1 MDLVFPPGAAPSPA
15 GPLARFL
22 PPLEEGV
29 AERALQDRVRPGALV
44 LDPFGASPRLVVDV
58 ARSGRAVLV
67 AAANPVTRFILER
80 RARPLPAAAL
90 QAALATLASATKN
103 GGRLEPFLL
112 ELYATVCSNCR
123 RTVSCEYFVWDRE
136 AGRPIRRAYTCPFC
150 NHVAEEAT
158 TAEDVERAEEF
169 DRHGLA
175 RARALEQVAPASDPD
190 RASAEA
196 ALSVY
201 PGRAVYALIAV
212 LNKLEQIELEPEVRL
227 AAEALLLS
235 ACDAAN
241 ALWGHPEGRTRPRQ
255 LTASP
260 QFRENNVWRALERA
274 IEEWIWEDPGVSAR
288 PWSRENLPRPGEVAV
303 FSGAVRDLLDELR
316 GLPLDA
322 VVTVLPRPNQAQWTL
337 SALWTAWLWGR
348 GAAGPIRAAL
358 RRRRYD
364 WAWHASALRASLAGL
379 ASALPAGAP
388 VLGFVP
394 EAEPGFLAAVLAGL
408 DAGGFRLTGR
418 ALREEDGQALLA
430 WDVPLEAGRRPST
443 LRPPSREASLAG
455 ARGASPDQGRR
466 AQDAELSLW
475 KQRVAD
481 AAQETLESW
490 AQPVRYGVLHAASW
504 TDLAGRRWL
513 GPLWQESEDLPISRV
528 ADEFVVALNDRRRF
542 VRLDQRAELESGV
555 FWLAQAA
562 ADSAP
567 LMDRVELA
575 VLRMLRR
582 EGVVQQREVEEA
594 VSQEFPGLL
603 SPDRGLVRSC
613 LFSYAVEEEQAA
625 GRWKLRDEDLAASR
639 REDREGVIRLV
650 SELGGRLGY
659 RTVGPDPLSWL
670 DEQGR
675 EAYRFHILETAA
687 FGELLNAPASQRLV
701 VVIPGGRGVWV
712 AEKARRDPRLES
724 WLREGSRVVKYR
736 HIRRLAEEVTLKREN
751 LGERLA
757 LDPPGREDPQLPLL

>member
-29 AERALQDRVRPGALV
+29 AERALQDRVRRGALV
-44 LDPFGASPRLVVDV
+44 LDPFGASPRLVVEL

-90 QAALATLASATKN
+90 QAALAALASAPKN
-103 GGRLEPFLL
+103 GSRLEPFLL
-112 ELYATVCSNCR
+112 ELYSTTCSNCG

-158 TAEDVERAEEF
+158 TAEDVERAQEF

-190 RASAEA
+190 RVSAEA

-212 LNKLEQIELEPEVRL
+212 LNKLEQIHLEPEVRP

-260 QFRENNVWRALERA
+260 QFREINVWRALERG
-274 IEEWIWEDPGVSAR
+274 IEEWIWEDPGVSVL
-288 PWSRENLPRPGEVAV
+288 PWARENLPGAGEVAV
-303 FSGAVRDLLDELR
+303 FSGAVRDLLGELR

-322 VVTVLPRPNQAQWTL
+322 VVTVLPRPNQAHWTL

-364 WAWHASALRASLAGL
+364 WAWHASALRASLSGL
-379 ASALPAGAP
+379 APVLPAGTP
-388 VLGFVP
+388 VFGFVP

-418 ALREEDGQALLA
+418 ALREEDQQALFT
-430 WDVPLEAGRRPST
+430 WDVSPQAGD
-443 LRPPSREASLAG
+443 EVG
-455 ARGASPDQGRR
+455 
-466 AQDAELSLW
+466 LW
-475 KQRVAD
+475 KQRLAD

-490 AQPVRYGVLHAASW
+490 AQPVRYAVLHAGSW

-528 ADEFVVALNDRRRF
+528 ADEFVVTLNDRRRF
-542 VRLDQRAELESGV
+542 VRLDSRAELESGV
-555 FWLAQAA
+555 FWLAEAPPDA
-562 ADSAP
+562 AP
-567 LMDRVELA
+567 LMDRVELL

-582 EGVVQQREVEEA
+582 EGVVRLGEVEEA
-594 VSQEFPGLL
+594 VAQEFPGLL

-613 LFSYAVEEEQAA
+613 LFSYAVEDEQAA
-625 GRWKLRDEDLAASR
+625 GQWNLRDEDLASTR
-639 REDREGVIRLV
+639 REDREGLIRLV
-650 SELGGRLGY
+650 SELGGRIGF
-659 RTVGPDPLSWL
+659 RTSGPDRLLWL

-687 FGELLNAPASQRLV
+687 FGELLNAPSSQRSV
-701 VVIPGGRGVWV
+701 VVIPGGRGVLV
-712 AEKARRDPRLES
+712 AEKAQRDPRLES
-724 WLREGSRVVKYR
+724 WLREGSRIVKYR
-736 HIRRLAEEVTLKREN
+736 HIRRLAEEPTLKPEN

>member
-44 LDPFGASPRLVVDV
+44 LDPFGASPRLVVEL

-90 QAALATLASATKN
+90 QAALAALASAPKN
-103 GGRLEPFLL
+103 GSRLEPFLL
-112 ELYATVCSNCR
+112 ELYSTACSNCGR
-123 RTVSCEYFVWDRE
+123 SVSCEYFVWDRE
-136 AGRPIRRAYTCPFC
+136 EDRPIRRAYTCPFC

-158 TAEDVERAEEF
+158 TAEDVERAQEF

-190 RASAEA
+190 RVSAEA

-212 LNKLEQIELEPEVRL
+212 LNKLEQIHLEPAVRP

-260 QFRENNVWRALERA
+260 QFREINVWRALERG
-274 IEEWIWEDPGVSAR
+274 IEEWIWEDPGVSVR
-288 PWSRENLPRPGEVAV
+288 PWARETLPGAGEVAV
-303 FSGAVRDLLDELR
+303 FSGAVRDLLGELR

-322 VVTVLPRPNQAQWTL
+322 VVTVLPRPNQAHWTL

-364 WAWHASALRASLAGL
+364 WAWHASALRASLTGL
-379 ASALPAGAP
+379 APVLPAGAP
-388 VLGFVP
+388 VFGFVP

-418 ALREEDGQALLA
+418 ALREEDQQALFT
-430 WDVPLEAGRRPST
+430 WDVSPQAGD
-443 LRPPSREASLAG
+443 EVG
-455 ARGASPDQGRR
+455 
-466 AQDAELSLW
+466 LW
-475 KQRVAD
+475 KQRLAD

-490 AQPVRYGVLHAASW
+490 AQPVRYAVLHAGSW

-528 ADEFVVALNDRRRF
+528 ADEFVVTLNDRRRF
-542 VRLDQRAELESGV
+542 VRLDARADLESGV
-555 FWLAQAA
+555 FWLAEAPPDA
-562 ADSAP
+562 AP
-567 LMDRVELA
+567 LMDRVELL

-582 EGVVQQREVEEA
+582 EGVVRQGEVEEA

-613 LFSYAVEEEQAA
+613 LFSYAVEDEQAA
-625 GRWKLRDEDLAASR
+625 GQWNLRDEDLASTR
-639 REDREGVIRLV
+639 REDREGLIRLV
-650 SELGGRLGY
+650 SELGGRIGF
-659 RTVGPDPLSWL
+659 RTSGPDPLLWL

-675 EAYRFHILETAA
+675 EAYRFHVLETAA
-687 FGELLNAPASQRLV
+687 FGELLNAPSSQRSV
-701 VVIPGGRGVWV
+701 VVIPGGRGVLV
-712 AEKARRDPRLES
+712 AEKAQRDPRLES
-724 WLREGSRVVKYR
+724 WLREGSRIVKYR
-736 HIRRLAEEVTLKREN
+736 HIRRLAEEPTLKPEN

>member
-44 LDPFGASPRLVVDV
+44 LDPFGASPRLVVEL

-90 QAALATLASATKN
+90 QAALAALASAPKN
-103 GGRLEPFLL
+103 GSRLEPFLL
-112 ELYATVCSNCR
+112 ELYSTACSNCG

-158 TAEDVERAEEF
+158 TAEDVERAQEF

-190 RASAEA
+190 RVSAEA

-212 LNKLEQIELEPEVRL
+212 LNKLEQIHLEPEVRP

-260 QFRENNVWRALERA
+260 QFREINVWRALERG
-274 IEEWIWEDPGVSAR
+274 IEEWIWEDPGVSVR
-288 PWSRENLPRPGEVAV
+288 PWARENLPGAGEVAV
-303 FSGAVRDLLDELR
+303 FSGAVRDLLGELR

-322 VVTVLPRPNQAQWTL
+322 VVTVLPRPNQAHWTL

-364 WAWHASALRASLAGL
+364 WAWHASALRASLSGL
-379 ASALPAGAP
+379 APVLPAGAP
-388 VLGFVP
+388 VFGFVP

-418 ALREEDGQALLA
+418 ALREEDQQALFT
-430 WDVPLEAGRRPST
+430 WDVSPQAGD
-443 LRPPSREASLAG
+443 EVG
-455 ARGASPDQGRR
+455 
-466 AQDAELSLW
+466 LW
-475 KQRVAD
+475 KQRLAD
-481 AAQETLESW
+481 AAQETLELW
-490 AQPVRYGVLHAASW
+490 AQPVRYAVLHAGSW

-528 ADEFVVALNDRRRF
+528 ADEFVVTLNDRRRF
-542 VRLDQRAELESGV
+542 VRLDSRADLESGV
-555 FWLAQAA
+555 FWLAEAPPDA
-562 ADSAP
+562 AP
-567 LMDRVELA
+567 LMDRVELL

-582 EGVVQQREVEEA
+582 EGVVRQGEVEEA

-613 LFSYAVEEEQAA
+613 LFSYAVEDEQAA
-625 GRWKLRDEDLAASR
+625 GQWKLRDEDLASTR
-639 REDREGVIRLV
+639 REDREGLIRLV
-650 SELGGRLGY
+650 SELGGRIGF
-659 RTVGPDPLSWL
+659 RTSGPDPLLWL

-687 FGELLNAPASQRLV
+687 FGELLNAPSSQRSV
-701 VVIPGGRGVWV
+701 VVIPGGRGVLV
-712 AEKARRDPRLES
+712 AEKAQRDPRLES
-724 WLREGSRVVKYR
+724 WLREGSRIVKYR
-736 HIRRLAEEVTLKREN
+736 HIRRLAEEPTLKPEN
-751 LGERLA
+751 LGLRLA

>member
-1 MDLVFPPGAAPSPA
+1 MDLAFPPGAAPSPA
-15 GPLARFL
+15 GPLVRFL

-44 LDPFGASPRLVVDV
+44 LDPFGGSPRLVVEL

-90 QAALATLASATKN
+90 QAALATLASAPKN
-103 GGRLEPFLL
+103 GSRLEPFLL
-112 ELYATVCSNCR
+112 ELYSTVCSNCG

-136 AGRPIRRAYTCPFC
+136 AGRPVRRAYTCPFC

-175 RARALEQVAPASDPD
+175 RARALEQVAPAADPD

-227 AAEALLLS
+227 AAEGLLLS

-241 ALWGHPEGRTRPRQ
+241 ALWGYPEGRTRPRQ

-260 QFRENNVWRALERA
+260 QFREINVWRALERA
-274 IEEWIWEDPGVSAR
+274 IEEWIWQDPGVLVR
-288 PWSRENLPRPGEVAV
+288 PWQRESLPGPGEVAV
-303 FSGAVRDLLDELR
+303 FSGPVRDLLGELR

-322 VVTVLPRPNQAQWTL
+322 VVTVLPRPNQAHWTL

-364 WAWHASALRASLAGL
+364 WAWHASALRASLVGL
-379 ASALPAGAP
+379 ASAIPAGAP
-388 VLGFVP
+388 IFGFVP

-418 ALREEDGQALLA
+418 ALREEDGQALFT
-430 WDVPLEAGRRPST
+430 WDVSPRPST
-443 LRPPSREASLAG
+443 SLAG
-455 ARGASPDQGRR
+455 ARGASPAHGRR
-466 AQDAELSLW
+466 AQDAELGLW
-475 KQRVAD
+475 KQRLAD
-481 AAQETLESW
+481 AAQETLEAW
-490 AQPVRYGVLHAASW
+490 AQPARYAVLHAASW
-504 TDLAGRRWL
+504 TELAARRWL

-542 VRLDQRAELESGV
+542 VRLDSRAELETGV
-555 FWLAQAA
+555 FWLAEAA
-562 ADSAP
+562 PDTAP

-582 EGVVQQREVEEA
+582 EGVVQQRDVEEA
-594 VSQEFPGLL
+594 LCQEYPGLL

-613 LFSYAVEEEQAA
+613 LFSYAVEDEQA
-625 GRWKLRDEDLAASR
+625 GGGWKLRDEDLAVSR
-639 REDREGVIRLV
+639 REDREGLIQLV
-650 SELGGRLGY
+650 SELGGRLGF
-659 RTVGPDPLSWL
+659 RTAGPDPLLWL

-687 FGELLNAPASQRLV
+687 FGELLNAPASQRSV
-701 VVIPGGRGVWV
+701 AVIPGGRGVLV
-712 AEKARRDPRLES
+712 AEKARRDPRLEA

-736 HIRRLAEEVTLKREN
+736 HIRRLAEEATLKREN
-751 LGERLA
+751 LAERLA